1 MLFPWIG
8 NERGGVKE
16 YVLVLGMVCFLA
28 LLARRKHGS
37 EDGFKMVPSQV
48 VVWRASHVC
57 WYCILY
63 KRLAMN
69 EAAGCFLGVLMRGK
83 FQEYH
88 DIQET
93 NMAG

>member
-1 MLFPWIG
+1 
-8 NERGGVKE
+8 
-16 YVLVLGMVCFLA
+16 
-28 LLARRKHGS
+28 
-37 EDGFKMVPSQV
+37 
-48 VVWRASHVC
+48 
-57 WYCILY
+57 
-63 KRLAMN
+63 MN